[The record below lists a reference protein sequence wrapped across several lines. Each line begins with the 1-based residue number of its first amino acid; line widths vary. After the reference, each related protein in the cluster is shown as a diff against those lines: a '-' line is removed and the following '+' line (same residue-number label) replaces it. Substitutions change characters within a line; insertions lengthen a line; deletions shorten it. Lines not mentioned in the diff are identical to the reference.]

1 MHWIGRDDTF
11 GIRPFGPGDL
21 DQYRQWLQPDQDW
34 HRWDGPYFPKLSATE
49 VDGVCDRLATS
60 LADGSYASRAPLE
73 RAVIATIAEPD
84 VMLGTVSWHWE
95 SEVSDWRRMGITVYD
110 PQQRG
115 RGVGTAALALWTD
128 YLFRATDVVRL
139 DYSTWSGNERMLAV
153 GRRLGFR
160 EEARFRDAR
169 VVRGERYDSVVM
181 GILRSEW
188 PTS

>member
-1 MHWIGRDDTF
+1 MSAGGLAVHALPALAAVGLLTLSLDGR
-11 GIRPFGPGDL
+11 R
-21 DQYRQWLQPDQDW
+21 RA
-34 HRWDGPYFPKLSATE
+34 RRS
-49 VDGVCDRLATS
+49 
-60 LADGSYASRAPLE
+60 ASRAPRRGE
-73 RAVIATIAEPD
+73 RRGRRHRIPSPVLAVIATIAEPD

-95 SEVSDWRRMGITVYD
+95 SEVSGWRRMGVTVYD

-139 DYSTWSGNERMLAV
+139 DYSTWSGNERMLTV

-169 VVRGERYDSVVM
+169 VVRGERYDAVVM

-188 PTS
+188 EQRGPHS